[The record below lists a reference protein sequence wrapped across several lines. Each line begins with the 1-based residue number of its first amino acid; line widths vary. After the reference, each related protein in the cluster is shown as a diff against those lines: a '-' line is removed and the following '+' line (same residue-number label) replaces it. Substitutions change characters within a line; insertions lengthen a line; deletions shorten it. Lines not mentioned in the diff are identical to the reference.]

1 MLHRRTKAIAAGRR
15 DNNRFLCTIVRYG
28 PAVGVVIFSLL
39 SLWAVIAIYRT
50 MTGEKKNKK
59 YASERKEISTE
70 RHAPCNSKLTENSVD
85 CAKDCRENAWLP
97 GEQQNLC
104 ARSTTTDELH
114 QCFESGL
121 GKEQEEHPAQLH
133 ATGQAET
140 PPAHSD
146 VSSCI
151 TPKYCMG
158 GQHERSCSGNDHYH
172 NDRPD
177 LPAKLTGGY
186 HGSTGTDST
195 IDETEMNI
203 GILASGCDIQ
213 VQDNPRF
220 PVVLDTEVHG
230 GYPNSHHCLEQ
241 ECLSIH
247 INDDSGAGNMTSDK
261 NEDLETESN
270 VMGRICDKNV
280 TEGTLDSSQRF
291 ATISTGVGEHEHEG
305 LVDIL
310 DTKCTFPERYV
321 EEQAD
326 ADLAVSALKES
337 SCQSSLDGDPMGKR
351 VVVVPPMPQMV
362 AIHFG
367 VHYITRSPSQ
377 QLAITGS
384 IPELGDWTS
393 FVPLCQSPNGLWV
406 DTVAL
411 PADRQVEWK
420 FVLVEDGKI
429 QRWEEC
435 ANRHLV
441 TGSDRDILLHKAWGI
456 I

>member
-1 MLHRRTKAIAAGRR
+1 MIHRKTKAIAAGRR
-15 DNNRFLCTIVRYG
+15 DNNRFLCTVVRYG

-70 RHAPCNSKLTENSVD
+70 RHAPCDSKLTENSVD
-85 CAKDCRENAWLP
+85 CREDVWLP
-97 GEQQNLC
+97 AELQNLC
-104 ARSTTTDELH
+104 PCATTIDELN

-121 GKEQEEHPAQLH
+121 GKDQGENPAQLH
-133 ATGQAET
+133 ASNQAET

-146 VSSCI
+146 VSSYI
-151 TPKYCMG
+151 IPKFCMV
-158 GQHERSCSGNDHYH
+158 GQQELSCSGNDNYH

-177 LPAKLTGGY
+177 LSGQLTGGY
-186 HGSTGTDST
+186 HADTKTDST
-195 IDETEMNI
+195 IEEI
-203 GILASGCDIQ
+203 GMAIGTLVSGCDIQ
-213 VQDNPRF
+213 VQDNPRL
-220 PVVLDTEVHG
+220 PKMDTEVHG
-230 GYPNSHHCLEQ
+230 QFPNSHHYHEH

-247 INDDSGAGNMTSDK
+247 INDDSGAGNMTESK
-261 NEDLETESN
+261 TESN
-270 VMGRICDKNV
+270 VMGQICNKNVDVNV
-280 TEGTLDSSQRF
+280 TEGSLDSSQRF
-291 ATISTGVGEHEHEG
+291 AAISTEVGDSNQVEREHEG

-310 DTKCTFPERYV
+310 DTNCTFPEKYA
-321 EEQAD
+321 EDQGD
-326 ADLAVSALKES
+326 ADPAESVLKES
-337 SCQSSLDGDPMGKR
+337 RCQYSLDGDPMGKR

-362 AIHFG
+362 ALHFG
-367 VHYITRSPSQ
+367 VHYITSSPPQ
-377 QLAITGS
+377 QLAVTGS

-393 FVPLCQSPNGLWV
+393 FVPLCPSPDGSWV

-411 PADRQVEWK
+411 PADIQAEWK

-435 ANRHLV
+435 ANRRLE
-441 TGSDRDILLHKAWGI
+441 TGSDSDILLHKAWGI